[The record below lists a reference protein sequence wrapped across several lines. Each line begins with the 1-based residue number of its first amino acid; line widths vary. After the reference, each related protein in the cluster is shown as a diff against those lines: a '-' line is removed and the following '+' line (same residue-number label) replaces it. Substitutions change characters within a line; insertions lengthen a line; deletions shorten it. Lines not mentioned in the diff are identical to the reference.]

1 MKKIM
6 KWILFGMLGIFA
18 GLVLLTFTFG
28 GNFILFGDF
37 LIREWTAQPG
47 KYGEMAAA
55 HLEEKYKEPFTLR
68 SSIYNPV
75 FNGHYE
81 IRATPG
87 KAETPII
94 NVIAR
99 ETSQGIDS
107 LDDYQIKKRFQPI
120 LEKEFS
126 TDRYYFE
133 VTYNASGMKDS
144 YFKEFIKN
152 ARMEEIALDIEIAG
166 LKNKKKYEPD
176 LSIDVDKIFEIRNE
190 LKREKLNYDIN
201 FYISYF
207 DSAQLDQQSLL
218 QNLYEKDYTNF
229 SIDNSEKR
237 IVGCKIDNSSE
248 NYGVDNVGKY
258 CRVRGEEFGDG

>member
-1 MKKIM
+1 MDKTV
-6 KWILFGMLGIFA
+6 KWVLLVMFGSFA
-18 GLVLLTFTFG
+18 LIVLLTFIFRGT
-28 GNFILFGDF
+28 LMGDF

-47 KYGEMAAA
+47 KYGEMAVA

-99 ETSQGIDS
+99 ETSQGIDT

-120 LEKEFS
+120 LEKAFP

-152 ARMEEIALDIEIAG
+152 ARMEEIALDIDILA
-166 LKNKKKYEPD
+166 LKDKKKNELD

-190 LKREKLNYDIN
+190 LKREKLNYKIHC
-201 FYISYF
+201 YITYF

-218 QNLYEKDYTNF
+218 QNLYEKDYTHF
-229 SIDNSEKR
+229 SIDNEEKR
-237 IVGCKIDNSSE
+237 IVSCTIDNYSE
-248 NYGVDNVGKY
+248 NYGVDSVEKY
-258 CRVRGEEFGDG
+258 CRVRGREFGNG